1 MRDKECIY
9 MDGYQ
14 IYVQSER
21 VSERASD
28 LKYHDGNGNTIRR
41 YVLALNR
48 MVSFVREYVEE
59 LESVQLTT
67 VGDNSGLPNIIEVVR
82 ATLFELLQIITN
94 SNDKTKK
101 KLNRVYGN
109 LSNEYFSL
117 KRVLLM

>member
-1 MRDKECIY
+1 

-48 MVSFVREYVEE
+48 MVSFVRESVEE